1 MNFKY
6 LSLIIVIVKDLF
18 THKACQT
25 KVERFINNSF
35 NLRAIEEPKCFEFFI
50 CNRTYLKI

>member
-1 MNFKY
+1 MYNSYLNLKMNFKY

-35 NLRAIEEPKCFEFFI
+35 NLRAIEEQ
-50 CNRTYLKI
+50 